1 MNQRRLLVTL
11 LTLLLAAQSFGMAG
25 CGNNDDNNT
34 SNNTTVTDMAGG
46 DMSADMSGADM
57 PADMSTPVDM
67 ATPDMATPV
76 DMATPDMATPDMS
89 ADLGADMEV
98 DMFDPCSLD
107 DDYDGVNNCDEVASG
122 CMDPNNIDTDGDGLA
137 DLSELQTNT
146 DPCDPDSDGDGL
158 NDLDELKFGF
168 DPNNPSTYGNGVTDD
183 SLYIVTACDEPAAE
197 AVIYKRSSSG
207 DWKLALA
214 PAFSNYRDLTIIN
227 PPAGSTG
234 KEAIATYD
242 DATNEVAGFVLSADK
257 AAVGAPTAEQ
267 VALDYLN
274 TLGSVS
280 GFNIK
285 QDIVEGE
292 FDTHD
297 GFKAAPGRYL
307 IEVTTRSAKKMRDDI
322 LFALA
327 PVGPADVTGLP
338 NSSGAGY
345 TEFRVFVTVLE
356 RHNRYITLVAIAPAT
371 QFDTRDQ
378 VKFRMSDLTNTT
390 GVAQAGDG
398 DSLRC
403 HIFPVTIEVPQADF
417 YWVLD
422 QSGSMSDDFA
432 KVQQFAGDF
441 YLQLQNTA
449 LDFRLGVANM
459 DADYGG
465 KLRANV
471 GWHRDVQTFKDEIQD
486 YVIDCSPC
494 DGATEHGLWSAQEGI
509 RHMRRSSTPLLE
521 RIRPAA
527 SLATVIMSDER
538 PQSVKDRRFPGG
550 TTMTEDQILREF
562 KNFFVGQTTMF
573 TIVSP
578 GGSCGEDGKDYTEVA
593 LATGGLNASLCAADL
608 QESIVAIIE
617 TIAGRASGF
626 RLPDYPISSTLRVYQ
641 GDPADPTQGR
651 WVPRSRVSGFDY
663 FPQTNSIAFFGDE
676 YKPDPDSGAPVQVA
690 VHYERFIDKTKT
702 PPLRPN
708 AP

>member
-1 MNQRRLLVTL
+1 MLKLSSPLLMIVL
-11 LTLLLAAQSFGMAG
+11 LSALALAG
-25 CGNNDDNNT
+25 CPSDEEPPVAGVDM
-34 SNNTTVTDMAGG
+34 TTAGPDMPVDMPTDMP
-46 DMSADMSGADM
+46 DMPTIGADM
-57 PADMSTPVDM
+57 PDMTTPIDMPPDSPADMPVEADM
-67 ATPDMATPV
+67 
-76 DMATPDMATPDMS
+76 
-89 ADLGADMEV
+89 GADMEV

-107 DDYDGVNNCDEVASG
+107 DDYDGVNNCDEVATG
-122 CMDPNNIDTDGDGLA
+122 CMNPNSIDTDGDGLA

-183 SLYIVTACDEPAAE
+183 SLYVVTACDEPAAE
-197 AVIYKRSSSG
+197 AVLYKRSSSG

-227 PPAGSTG
+227 PPPGSTG

-257 AAVGAPTAEQ
+257 AALGAPTAAE

-285 QDIVEGE
+285 QDTVEGE

-356 RHNRYITLVAIAPAT
+356 RHNRYLTLVAIAPAA
-371 QFDTRDQ
+371 QYDTRDQ
-378 VKFRMSDLTNTT
+378 VQFRMSDLTNTT
-390 GVAQAGDG
+390 GVAQAGD
-398 DSLRC
+398 DEALSC
-403 HIFPVTIEVPQADF
+403 HIFPTTIEVPQADF

-422 QSGSMSDDFA
+422 QSGSMDSHSEAVQNFSDQFVA
-432 KVQQFAGDF
+432 QVQNAGM
-441 YLQLQNTA
+441 
-449 LDFRLGVANM
+449 DFRLGVTNM
-459 DADYGG
+459 DPAYAGR
-465 KLRANV
+465 LRANV
-471 GWHRDVQTFKDEIQD
+471 GWHRDAQTFRDEID
-486 YVIDCSPC
+486 SYVINCSGC
-494 DGATEHGLWSAQEGI
+494 DGGTENGLWVAQEGI
-509 RHMRRSSTPLLE
+509 RRMGLSSTPLLE
-521 RIRPAA
+521 RLRAA
-527 SLATVIMSDER
+527 ATIATVIMSDER
-538 PQSVKDRRFPGG
+538 PQSLKDRRMPGG
-550 TTMTEDQILREF
+550 VTMTEDQLLREF
-562 KNFFVGQTTMF
+562 KSFFVGKTVMF

-578 GGSCGEDGKDYTEVA
+578 DSTCGTEDAREYSEVA
-593 LATGGLNASLCAADL
+593 LATGGTDASLCAADL
-608 QESIVAIIE
+608 SESIREIIDR
-617 TIAGRASGF
+617 TAGSASGF
-626 RLPDYPISSTLRVYQ
+626 RLPKYPISTTLRVYQ

-702 PPLRPN
+702 PPLPPR
-708 AP
+708 